1 MIVALSES
9 KVAETENLVRRVFPW
24 QNPLER
30 MFYWAWRRRGQ
41 SAVRLL
47 LRLVGISAID
57 DTWIYLNDSGK
68 VCGTIGLYAR
78 TEDESEAR
86 WVSWF
91 CVDPETRGQG
101 IGKSLLTHLI
111 GVARSRG
118 YKYLRLYTGSDP
130 DEAAAQLLYE
140 SRGLR
145 ETRRKP
151 LLFTPYDKIWR
162 ELELDAEDGSEL
174 TDCESKCGL
183 NTKTDV
189 SSYSAQGEA

>member
-1 MIVALSES
+1 
-9 KVAETENLVRRVFPW
+9 
-24 QNPLER
+24 
-30 MFYWAWRRRGQ
+30 
-41 SAVRLL
+41 
-47 LRLVGISAID
+47 
-57 DTWIYLNDSGK
+57 
-68 VCGTIGLYAR
+68 
-78 TEDESEAR
+78 
-86 WVSWF
+86 VSWF

-101 IGKSLLTHLI
+101 IGKSLLAHLI
-111 GVARSRG
+111 GVVRSRG

-174 TDCESKCGL
+174 KV
-183 NTKTDV
+183 V
-189 SSYSAQGEA
+189 SPNMD

>member
-1 MIVALSES
+1 MIVTLNES
-9 KVAETENLVRRVFPW
+9 RVAVTENLVRRVFPW

-41 SAVRLL
+41 SSVRLL

-57 DTWIYLNDSGK
+57 DTWIYLNDAGK

-78 TEDESEAR
+78 TEDAAEAR

-101 IGKSLLTHLI
+101 IGKSLLDHLI
-111 GVARSRG
+111 EVVRSRG
-118 YKYLRLYTGSDP
+118 YRYLRLYTGSDP

-151 LLFTPYDKIWR
+151 FLFVPYDKIWR
-162 ELELDAEDGSEL
+162 ELELDAEVVSERTDG
-174 TDCESKCGL
+174 ESKQGL
-183 NTKTDV
+183 NP
-189 SSYSAQGEA
+189 